1 MVFHVEYRYED
12 VASLELGR
20 LGDLISS
27 FEEQGWQPL
36 DDRELQVVPEM
47 FGLEKPGDLYLW
59 MKRRNISQGG
69 TAIKQ
74 IKEEVLI

>member
-1 MVFHVEYRYED
+1 MVFKVEYRYED
-12 VASLELGR
+12 VASLELGH

-36 DDRELQVVPEM
+36 GERELQIVPDM
-47 FGLEKPGDLYLW
+47 FGLDRPGDLYLW
-59 MKRRNISQGG
+59 LKRSAVEGSAVAG
-69 TAIKQ
+69 KQ